1 MPVELIAKLRKKIN
15 FHLLII
21 AALAIF
27 FIFLNLLFRHSE
39 PMILHIIRIL
49 TFFLV
54 IHALSLYQRRNSLF
68 KIFNRNS
75 SEIISTFEIYLQERR
90 QNADRNKIIRI
101 VLIVILTI
109 GLLYELFDYN
119 GKAWS
124 GSIIP
129 LWFAV
134 ILLAI
139 ADKWVD
145 MNTHIMLQD
154 LKHSEK

>member
-1 MPVELIAKLRKKIN
+1 MPVELIPTFRKKIN
-15 FHLLII
+15 LHLLIVSM
-21 AALAIF
+21 LAII
-27 FIFLNLLFRHSE
+27 FIGMNFLFQSGSLVIFQV
-39 PMILHIIRIL
+39 IRIL

-54 IHALSLYQRRNSLF
+54 IHALALYQRRNSLF
-68 KIFNRNS
+68 KIFNRS
-75 SEIISTFEIYLQERR
+75 PSEIISTFETYLLERK

-101 VLIVILTI
+101 IMIVLLTI

-119 GKAWS
+119 TKAWS

-129 LWFAV
+129 LWFAA
-134 ILLAI
+134 ILLII
-139 ADKWVD
+139 AEKWSD